1 MHFDNVNSINL
12 NDPEYFEILS
22 GLWSGKKPP
31 FTKAGVIRNTNFTA
45 SGEIDYSDVAWL
57 DVETKQLAKRKLKYG
72 DIIIERSGGG
82 PKQPVGR
89 VVQFRRED
97 GIFSFSNF
105 TTTVRV
111 KKFDDLDPLF
121 AFYILLELYQSGRTE
136 DIQRRTTGLRNLDF
150 KAYKERALFPL
161 ISRREQHHIA
171 YMLSTVQTAIEQQE
185 RLIKLTRE
193 LKSALMHKLFTEDLH
208 GEKQKMTE
216 IGPVPVSWDVIE
228 LADMIEETE
237 QVNMRTESER
247 QIKYID
253 VSSISREHLL
263 VENTAEYLLKEAPGR
278 ARKKVVTG
286 DVIFATVRP
295 TLLRVAYINK
305 ELNNQVCSTAFC
317 VLRAKEN
324 VSDKYIYYVVQREQ
338 FIKQLAA
345 IESGANYPAVTD
357 RQVKNQK
364 IPKPEYDEQVK
375 IAEILDT
382 CDRQLLHH
390 AKKREVFEEL
400 FRALLNQLITGQVRV
415 NDIDIKVGA

>member
-1 MHFDNVNSINL
+1 
-12 NDPEYFEILS
+12 
-22 GLWSGKKPP
+22 
-31 FTKAGVIRNTNFTA
+31 
-45 SGEIDYSDVAWL
+45 
-57 DVETKQLAKRKLKYG
+57 
-72 DIIIERSGGG
+72 
-82 PKQPVGR
+82 
-89 VVQFRRED
+89 
-97 GIFSFSNF
+97 
-105 TTTVRV
+105 
-111 KKFDDLDPLF
+111 
-121 AFYILLELYQSGRTE
+121 
-136 DIQRRTTGLRNLDF
+136 
-150 KAYKERALFPL
+150 
-161 ISRREQHHIA
+161 
-171 YMLSTVQTAIEQQE
+171 MLSTVQTAIEQQE

>member
-1 MHFDNVNSINL
+1 M
-12 NDPEYFEILS
+12 
-22 GLWSGKKPP
+22 
-31 FTKAGVIRNTNFTA
+31 
-45 SGEIDYSDVAWL
+45 
-57 DVETKQLAKRKLKYG
+57 
-72 DIIIERSGGG
+72 
-82 PKQPVGR
+82 
-89 VVQFRRED
+89 
-97 GIFSFSNF
+97 
-105 TTTVRV
+105 
-111 KKFDDLDPLF
+111 
-121 AFYILLELYQSGRTE
+121 
-136 DIQRRTTGLRNLDF
+136 
-150 KAYKERALFPL
+150 
-161 ISRREQHHIA
+161 
-171 YMLSTVQTAIEQQE
+171 
-185 RLIKLTRE
+185 
-193 LKSALMHKLFTEDLH
+193 
-208 GEKQKMTE
+208 
-216 IGPVPVSWDVIE
+216 SWDVIE

-305 ELNNQVCSTAFC
+305 ELNNVGSCSTAFC

-345 IESGANYPAVTD
+345 IESGANYPTAVTD